1 MTLAAK
7 PLRPVKVLRSGADL
21 AAANLIPDSRI
32 GEAEAVAER
41 YAVAVTPHIASLIDP
56 ADPADPIARQFV
68 PDARELTPGQGELA
82 DPIGDGAHSPV
93 TGIVHRHANR
103 LLLLPTLVC
112 PVYCRFCFRRETV
125 GPAGGVLTKDELD
138 LAIGY
143 IADHHQ
149 VSEVILS
156 GGDPLTLSDRRLDEI
171 MRRLNDIG
179 HVETIR
185 IHTRVPIAEPTRV
198 SPELCAIL
206 SRETAVF
213 VVVHCNH
220 AREIAEPVAAA
231 FRLLTGAGIPLL
243 SQTVLLK
250 GVNDDA
256 ETLSALMR
264 SLVRNRVKPYY
275 LHHGDLAPGTAHF
288 RTTIAEGQALMRALR
303 RLVPGPCVP
312 SYVIDI
318 PGGYGKVPIG
328 PEYLSSDGTG
338 MLIIEDDEGRQHL
351 YDASGRDK
359 TPGL

>member
-7 PLRPVKVLRSGADL
+7 PLRPAKVLRSGADL
-21 AAANLIPDSRI
+21 AAANLITDSRI

-56 ADPADPIARQFV
+56 ADAADPIARQFV
-68 PDARELTPGQGELA
+68 PDARELRPGKDELA
-82 DPIGDGAHSPV
+82 DPIGDSAHSPV

-125 GPAGGVLTKDELD
+125 GPSGGVLTKDELD

-143 IADHHQ
+143 IADHDQ

-171 MRRLNDIG
+171 MRRLDDIG

-185 IHTRVPIAEPTRV
+185 IHTRVPIAEPTRI
-198 SPELCAIL
+198 SPELCSIL
-206 SRETAVF
+206 ARETPVF
-213 VVVHCNH
+213 VAVHCNH
-220 AREIAEPVAAA
+220 AREIAEPVASA
-231 FRLLTGAGIPLL
+231 FHLLAGAGIPLL

-250 GVNDDA
+250 GVNDDV
-256 ETLSALMR
+256 ETLSTLMR
-264 SLVRNRVKPYY
+264 SLVRHRVKPYY

-288 RTTIAEGQALMRALR
+288 RTTIAEGQVLMRALR
-303 RLVPGPCVP
+303 GRVPGPCVP
-312 SYVIDI
+312 SYVLDI

-328 PEYLSSDGTG
+328 PAFLSSDGTSP
-338 MLIIEDDEGRQHL
+338 LIVEDDAGGRHIYDEDGRQ
-351 YDASGRDK
+351 
-359 TPGL
+359 

>member
-1 MTLAAK
+1 MTLVAK
-7 PLRPVKVLRSGADL
+7 PPLQAKVLRSGAAL
-21 AAANLIPDSRI
+21 AGAGLSPGSRA
-32 GEAEAVAER
+32 GEADAVAER

-56 ADPADPIARQFV
+56 GDAADPIARQFV
-68 PDARELTPGQGELA
+68 PDARELVPGAGELT

-93 TGIVHRHANR
+93 AGIVHRHANR

-125 GPAGGVLTKDELD
+125 GPSGGVLMQGELD
-138 LAIGY
+138 RALGY
-143 IADHHQ
+143 IADHAE

-171 MRRLNDIG
+171 LRRLDEFG

-185 IHTRVPIAEPTRV
+185 IHTRVPIAEPARV
-198 SPELCAIL
+198 TPALSAIL
-206 SRETAVF
+206 ARETPVF

-220 AREIAEPVAAA
+220 AREIAAPAAAA
-231 FRLLTGAGIPLL
+231 FRLLARAGIPLL

-250 GVNDDA
+250 GVNDDV

-264 SLVRNRVKPYY
+264 SLMRHRVKPYY
-275 LHHGDLAPGTAHF
+275 LHHADLAPGTAHF

-312 SYVIDI
+312 TYVLDI
-318 PGGYGKVPIG
+318 PGGHGKVPIG
-328 PEYLSSDGTG
+328 PAFLSPDGTG
-338 MLIIEDDEGRQHL
+338 APVIEDDAGRQHI
-351 YDASGRDK
+351 YDADGR
-359 TPGL
+359 G